1 MVMTTLLIFL
11 LEWIS
16 SNTNY
21 SKIKFD
27 TKITQLNDK
36 DFETIACRGKCPV
49 LAFYSEDE
57 GIFIRKLDFNDVCN
71 QSILLHEII
80 HSFQSQKEVKMSF
93 ALKELEAYRIQ
104 TTFLLDRSKQLNYS
118 EYLSL
123 RKCRSNQSKK
133 NLFFKSRVK

>member
-49 LAFYSEDE
+49 LAFYFEE
-57 GIFIRKLDFNDVCN
+57 KGIFVRKLDFNDVCN

-80 HSFQSQKEVKMSF
+80 HSFQSQKEVKMSY
-93 ALKELEAYRIQ
+93 AVKELEAYRIQ
-104 TTFLLDRSKQLNYS
+104 NEFLLDRSKQLNYT

-123 RKCRSNQSKK
+123 RKCRSNQSKR
-133 NLFFKSRVK
+133 NLFFKSRIK